1 MPKVGF
7 TSKIQKPYVINVE
20 KITAVKDLSEIT
32 LESIKSVHKISKSV
46 NKVKLIGASAKD
58 LVSKIKDENIS
69 VTGLK

>member
-1 MPKVGF
+1 M
-7 TSKIQKPYVINVE
+7 INVE

-46 NKVKLIGASAKD
+46 NKVKLIGVSAKD